1 MLFPVGWYQGIN
13 KNLIAVGSRK
23 TIGRVYIMIVVGID
37 DSKVTQEVI
46 KQAARYGKAFE
57 TTVVLVTSL
66 KGGPDVPRKEFVL
79 AEKVLSKAESFF
91 QVEDVACE
99 AHMSVRG
106 LEPGEDIV
114 KFAEEKKAE
123 QIIIGVKRRSKVGK
137 LLFGSNAQYVILN
150 APCPV
155 LTVR

>member
-1 MLFPVGWYQGIN
+1 
-13 KNLIAVGSRK
+13 
-23 TIGRVYIMIVVGID
+23 MIVVGID
-37 DSKVTQEVI
+37 DSKVTQEI
-46 KQAARYGKAFE
+46 LKLAAVHAKAFD
-57 TTVVLVTSL
+57 TTILLVTSL
-66 KGGPDVPRKEFVL
+66 KGGPDVPRQEFVQ
-79 AEKVLSKAESFF
+79 AEKVLSKAEIFF
-91 QVEDVACE
+91 QEEDIPCE

-114 KFAEEKKAE
+114 KFAEKKKAE

>member
-1 MLFPVGWYQGIN
+1 
-13 KNLIAVGSRK
+13 
-23 TIGRVYIMIVVGID
+23 MIIVGID
-37 DSKVTQEVI
+37 DSKVTQAVL
-46 KQAARYGKAFE
+46 KLAAKYARAFDA
-57 TTVVLVTSL
+57 TIVLVTSM
-66 KGGPDVPRKEFVL
+66 KGGPDVPRQEFVL
-79 AEKVLSKAESFF
+79 AEKVLSKAEVFF
-91 QVEDVACE
+91 QEADIACE

-114 KFAEEKKAE
+114 RFAEEKKAR

-155 LTVR
+155 LTIR

>member
-1 MLFPVGWYQGIN
+1 
-13 KNLIAVGSRK
+13 
-23 TIGRVYIMIVVGID
+23 MIIVGID
-37 DSKVTQEVI
+37 DSKVTQAVL
-46 KQAARYGKAFE
+46 KMAAKYARAFNA
-57 TTVVLVTSL
+57 TIVLVTSMR
-66 KGGPDVPRKEFVL
+66 GGPDVSRQEFVL
-79 AEKVLSKAESFF
+79 AEKVLSKAEVFF
-91 QVEDVACE
+91 QEADIACE

-114 KFAEEKKAE
+114 RFAEEKKAQ

-155 LTVR
+155 LTIR